1 MTLSLRYSAHCEVG
15 LVRRS
20 NQDSA
25 YISPTMLMVAD
36 GMGGAAAGDLAS
48 TVAIDELRKT
58 HESLAERLAAA
69 GQHRVDAGDA
79 ASTDTTPGRRTP
91 QADDTREHA
100 EPLVST
106 AEDLR
111 TVLAGAIAR
120 ANDRIVELVS
130 DDPALDGMGT
140 TVCGVLLQD
149 DGVAIVNIGDSRAYL
164 LRDGVLRRLTR
175 DHSWV
180 QTLVDSGRITEQEA
194 LEHPH
199 RSLVLNVVNGSPQ
212 HRPDLD
218 HHVLREGDR
227 IMICSDGLCGM
238 VTDAQIDE
246 LIHGADRDEVIAS
259 LVALA
264 YSTGGHDNITI
275 VLADV
280 VTGEPEGVTALLG
293 AATTTPIPAAEHTAS
308 LPLLEED
315 PAALSERAITEEERY
330 ALQGRRR
337 PAAAIKL
344 LLLFVIPLLMVLGG
358 GFAWYRYTQTQYF
371 VGADDEV
378 VAIFQGVPDKMF
390 NLPLSKVV
398 EPSQTRVDDL
408 PPYYARLVDAT
419 IPAAGL
425 EGARATVGE
434 LKVKAEQCIAQRK
447 SHASP
452 TPSPASSPSPSPTAP
467 TSPGTVSPGVS
478 PTPTPTVR
486 SGSPTPNPAPEEC

>member
-1 MTLSLRYSAHCEVG
+1 MALTLSYLARSEVG
-15 LVRRS
+15 LVRKN

-25 YISPTMLMVAD
+25 YVSPTMLMVAD

-48 TVAIDELRKT
+48 AVAIGELR
-58 HESLAERLAAA
+58 
-69 GQHRVDAGDA
+69 DADGDFTGA
-79 ASTDTTPGRRTP
+79 DMLEVAS
-91 QADDTREHA
+91 
-100 EPLVST
+100 
-106 AEDLR
+106 
-111 TVLAGAIAR
+111 GAIAE
-120 ANDRIVELVS
+120 ANDRIRELVAH
-130 DDPALDGMGT
+130 DPSLDGMGT
-140 TVCGVLLQD
+140 TVCGLLF
-149 DGVAIVNIGDSRAYL
+149 DGERLAIANIGDSRAYR
-164 LRDGVLRRLTR
+164 LRDGHFERITR

-180 QTLVDSGRITEQEA
+180 QTLVDDGRITEAEA
-194 LEHPH
+194 LVHPH
-199 RSLVLNVVNGSPQ
+199 RSLILKVLNGQSSHQ
-212 HRPDLD
+212 PDLEMAEIA
-218 HHVLREGDR
+218 LGDR
-227 IMICSDGLCGM
+227 YLICSDGLCGM